1 MNHRLYFLSIVFIAL
16 LAACGDGEPSASDAG
31 HEEADAA
38 DIGGVDGG
46 ADAGDAD
53 DEGDADGGEDDGIPD
68 EITTAGTSFSG
79 TIGATDSHEIDLIA
93 EQGDKVVIW
102 LRIDGQSEWNPSVS
116 IFEPGVDEA
125 LVWGNPQGNADAHI
139 PYVESDLDEG
149 WEFFDGGRFVLKLE
163 NFAGVEGNFEFS
175 LECMSGP
182 CSGSN
187 DTDGDGISDGQ
198 DNCPTEPNPDQIDTD
213 GDGLGDA
220 CDPDAGND
228 PYEGM
233 ANSTLIEALQRA
245 HEGHSG
251 TTYTQAREHIF
262 TDVDN
267 HDGTVECVYT
277 GQTLETTTLPDH
289 NEWNVEHT
297 WPQSRGAD
305 EGDPQADMHHLFPTT
320 SSSNQRR
327 SAHYFGV
334 VTNNVSWSEGGSK
347 IGEDAEGA
355 TRFEPRDEHKGDVA
369 RALFYFATIYGAND
383 SSIPPI
389 PAHEEDTLRDW
400 HQADPPDDAERAR
413 NQRIADIQNS
423 RNPFVDYPG
432 IVERIDDF

>member
-1 MNHRLYFLSIVFIAL
+1 
-16 LAACGDGEPSASDAG
+16 D
-31 HEEADAA
+31 ADA
-38 DIGGVDGG
+38 
-46 ADAGDAD
+46 
-53 DEGDADGGEDDGIPD
+53 EDDGIPD
-68 EITTAGTSFSG
+68 EITTAGASFSG
-79 TIGATDSHEIDLIA
+79 VMPASGSHEIDLVA
-93 EQGDKVVIW
+93 EQSDKVVIW
-102 LRIDGQSEWNPSVS
+102 LRVDGEPEWNPSVS

-149 WEFFDGGRFVLKLE
+149 WEFFNGGRFVLKLE
-163 NFAGVEGNFEFS
+163 NFAGVEGNFEFT

-182 CSGSN
+182 CSGG
-187 DTDGDGISDGQ
+187 DDADGDGVPDGE
-198 DNCPTEPNPDQIDTD
+198 DNCPTVSNPDQIDTD

-245 HEGHSG
+245 HQSHSG
-251 TTYTQAREHIF
+251 TTYTQARQHIF

-320 SSSNQRR
+320 SSANQHRA
-327 SAHYFGV
+327 AHYFGV
-334 VTNNVSWSEGGSK
+334 VTRNVSWSEGGSK

-369 RALFYFATIYGAND
+369 RALFYFASIYGAND
-383 SSIPPI
+383 SSIPSI

-413 NQRIADIQNS
+413 NQRIADIQSS

-432 IVERIDDF
+432 IVDRIDDF